1 MRTVLL
7 RNRINE
13 EIDLST
19 EDYFATEMSNLGFE
33 VTKEHIG
40 QWGSFR
46 EIEENIEISEFQ
58 SSIIISVHGFREQ
71 QLYGSLVEFLANGPF
86 ELEFSLGSETM
97 IRKCSLKS
105 LSKTEIDHQS
115 SLLTDTLELYFTSSW
130 YSIKR
135 EKLIQNSTSLNAN
148 GKVYSYIRPY
158 IYTKNVWEKKGVFK
172 FNNNS
177 VYLTNSTER
186 MSPLKI
192 RVIGQCS
199 NPRWEIVQNSQVVA
213 SDGYFINMTDTQI
226 LEVSSLLGDQTA
238 ILRDVDGIEST
249 VYQQQDFTKSNFVQA
264 PLGEFSIVFHVG
276 QANVEVELY
285 EERDLF

>member
-1 MRTVLL
+1 M
-7 RNRINE
+7 
-13 EIDLST
+13 DLST

-46 EIEENIEISEFQ
+46 EIGESIELSEFQ
-58 SSIIISVHGFREQ
+58 SSVMISVHGFREQ

-86 ELEFSLGSETM
+86 ELEFSFDSETM

-105 LSKTEIDHQS
+105 LSKTEIDSQS
-115 SLLTDTLELYFTSSW
+115 SLLTDTLNLYFTSSW

-135 EKLIQNSTSLNAN
+135 EKLIQNSTSLNTR
-148 GKVYSYIRPY
+148 GKVYSFVRPY
-158 IYTKNVWEKKGVFK
+158 VYTKNVWEKKGVFK
-172 FNNNS
+172 FSNNS

-192 RVIGQCS
+192 RIIGECS
-199 NPRWEIVQNSQVVA
+199 NPYWEVIQNSKVVA
-213 SDGYFINMTDTQI
+213 SDGYFINMKDTQI
-226 LEVSSLLGDQTA
+226 LEVSSLLEDQTA
-238 ILRDVDGIEST
+238 ILKDVGGVESS

-264 PLGEFSIVFHVG
+264 PLGEFSVVFHVG
-276 QANVEVELY
+276 HANVEIELY